1 MIESNMNGLT
11 ILRKEVEKHGG
22 DLPRELLKAIVE
34 HLMSL
39 EADLRCGAPY
49 GQRSEQRLTNRN
61 GYRHRDWDTRVG
73 TIELAIPKLRQGS
86 YFPQWLLEPRR
97 RAERALMQVV
107 VESYV
112 KGVSTRRVDGLVQ
125 SMGVQGMS
133 KSQVSELAKEL
144 DQVVEQFRS
153 RPLDAGPYTYVLL
166 DAHVQRCREG
176 GRIANVAVVIATGVN
191 VDGHRE
197 VLGFDIITTEDGA
210 GWTAFIR
217 SLVAR
222 GLNGVCLVI
231 SDAHQGLKDA
241 IFSVLPGASWQRCR
255 THFMRNLLTRVP
267 KAQQAMAASLVRSIF
282 AQTTPDE
289 VWAQHGRVVE
299 QLDKTFPKAAQMLEE
314 AAPDVLAF
322 CAVPKEHWKQIWSNN
337 PLERLNKEVRRRT
350 DVVGIFPN
358 QEAIIRLVGAV
369 LAEQNDEWA
378 VARRYMGAEL
388 LAKARDM
395 AQHNDDNEQEESHKK
410 LAAAAG

>member
-61 GYRHRDWDTRVG
+61 GYLHRDWDTRVG
-73 TIELAIPKLRQGS
+73 TIPLAIPKLRQGS
-86 YFPQWLLEPRR
+86 NFPEWLLEPRW

-107 VESYV
+107 VESYL

-241 IFSVLPGASWQRCR
+241 IFSVLPGASGHGQTQRRYRTGGVTQEAGRCGRLNDNEVVMASYTTLTDVTDHCR
-255 THFMRNLLTRVP
+255 SSLSDRPEFPEWIRSKFSEIASDGVRLVAWALLVVVQFGQP
-267 KAQQAMAASLVRSIF
+267 F
-282 AQTTPDE
+282 EDE
-289 VWAQHGRVVE
+289 VDLGR
-299 QLDKTFPKAAQMLEE
+299 
-314 AAPDVLAF
+314 
-322 CAVPKEHWKQIWSNN
+322 SS
-337 PLERLNKEVRRRT
+337 
-350 DVVGIFPN
+350 G
-358 QEAIIRLVGAV
+358 
-369 LAEQNDEWA
+369 
-378 VARRYMGAEL
+378 
-388 LAKARDM
+388 
-395 AQHNDDNEQEESHKK
+395 
-410 LAAAAG
+410 